1 VDDRA
6 AIGLVG
12 WFFVSVAVLA
22 ALMLFLRPRITLG
35 TRLIGLGVVLAVA
48 ALWYGMLAGLPTRTG
63 VPVQLGYPGLSEGLL
78 KLAAVLVLGG
88 IVVSLLGRD
97 AAPAVPVPPEVPRHV
112 PPSV

>member
-1 VDDRA
+1 VDDRSA
-6 AIGLVG
+6 VSLAG

-22 ALMLFLRPRITLG
+22 ALTLFLRPRIALAS
-35 TRLIGLGVVLAVA
+35 RMIGLGVVLAVA

-78 KLAAVLVLGG
+78 KLAVVLVLGG
-88 IVVSLLGRD
+88 VVVNLLGRD
-97 AAPAVPVPPEVPRHV
+97 TAPASPEVPRHV